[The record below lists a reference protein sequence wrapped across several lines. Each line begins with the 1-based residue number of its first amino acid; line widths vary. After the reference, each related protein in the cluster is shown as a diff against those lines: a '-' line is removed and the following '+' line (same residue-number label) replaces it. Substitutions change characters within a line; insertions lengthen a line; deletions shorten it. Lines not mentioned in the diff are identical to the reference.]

1 VKQLTMTVAAT
12 ETITVPAGTFP
23 AYRVEMSGAE
33 QPITFWVTTA
43 EPYRTVKMAFTGA
56 PVEFVLVK

>member
-1 VKQLTMTVAAT
+1 VKQLTMTVAGT

-23 AYRVEMSGAE
+23 AYRVELTGGE
-33 QPITFWVTTA
+33 QPITFWVSTA
-43 EPYRTVKMAFTGA
+43 EPHRTVKMAFTGA